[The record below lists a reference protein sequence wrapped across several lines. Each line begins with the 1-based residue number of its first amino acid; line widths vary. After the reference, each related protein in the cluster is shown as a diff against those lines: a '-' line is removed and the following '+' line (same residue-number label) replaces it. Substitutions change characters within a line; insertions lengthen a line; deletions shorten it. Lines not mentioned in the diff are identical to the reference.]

1 MKASRWMAVLTLIAL
16 TGCGL
21 YESVVG
27 IPMAVAVVQAPPTT
41 SVDLVFQC
49 AETSIKRLAQ
59 SDSFWRS
66 DVTRRN
72 NDEGIL
78 ETGDFDKINVGG
90 FRARVTLDKRTNEIR
105 IDLKGAGAYYK
116 DIGVEK
122 SVADLKNEMQ
132 GCLQAHALAHWK

>member
-1 MKASRWMAVLTLIAL
+1 MKASKWMTVLALSTL

-27 IPMAVAVVQAPPTT
+27 VPMAAAVVQAPPAT
-41 SVDLVFQC
+41 SMDRVFQC
-49 AETSIKRLAQ
+49 AETSVKRLAQ
-59 SDSFWRS
+59 PDSFWRS
-66 DVTRRN
+66 DVTRRDH
-72 NDEGIL
+72 DEGIL
-78 ETGDFDKINVGG
+78 ETGDFGKANVGG
-90 FRARVTLDKRTNEIR
+90 FRARITFDKRTNEIR

-132 GCLQAHALAHWK
+132 GCLQARA